1 MCYRK
6 LLTLLFMQW
15 FLILSVTSNETTER
29 PEDFTGSYDGGDLV
43 TDDRTETTREGEM
56 TFKIMEGSGG
66 PDTSE

>member
-1 MCYRK
+1 
-6 LLTLLFMQW
+6 MQW
-15 FLILSVTSNETTER
+15 FLILSVTSNDTTER

-56 TFKIMEGSGG
+56 TFQIMEGSEA